1 MGTEKEKLGALRD
14 SLRSLADIIDVCLA
28 DEAEDEGH
36 AGMLVIRY
44 LDVLAKMQ
52 DLAS

>member
-1 MGTEKEKLGALRD
+1 MGNEKEKLGALRD

-44 LDVLAKMQ
+44 FDVLTKMQ
-52 DLAS
+52 DLAG